1 VLRSGRDVTV
11 VATLLMADRALQ
23 AADELAGEGVD
34 VEVIDP
40 QWLRP
45 FDHSLVASS
54 VERTGRLVVVE
65 EQVHAGGWGA
75 TLISRLT
82 LAGVTFETPPRVV
95 GLPDDVLI
103 PYSPSLE
110 DAIIPS
116 VAVIA
121 DAVRP
126 LA

>member
-1 VLRSGRDVTV
+1 
-11 VATLLMADRALQ
+11 MADRALQ
-23 AADELAGEGVD
+23 AADELAKEGID
-34 VEVIDP
+34 AEVIDP

-45 FDHSLVASS
+45 FDLPLVASS
-54 VERTGRLVVVE
+54 VERTGRLLVVE

-75 TLISRLT
+75 TLISNLT
-82 LAGVTFETPPRVV
+82 MAGVSFETPPRVV

-110 DAIIPS
+110 DAIIPG
-116 VAVIA
+116 VGAIA